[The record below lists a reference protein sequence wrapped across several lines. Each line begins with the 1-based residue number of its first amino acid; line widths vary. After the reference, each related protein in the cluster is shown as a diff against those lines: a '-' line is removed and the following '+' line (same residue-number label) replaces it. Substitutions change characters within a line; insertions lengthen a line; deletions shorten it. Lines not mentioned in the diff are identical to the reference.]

1 MPSISEFNKSKV
13 ISLMQTGRSYRE
25 IQEMLGIP
33 KVPRVIGGDEGCE
46 RERERE
52 RSIQLGP

>member
-46 RERERE
+46 RERE
-52 RSIQLGP
+52 SVVFS